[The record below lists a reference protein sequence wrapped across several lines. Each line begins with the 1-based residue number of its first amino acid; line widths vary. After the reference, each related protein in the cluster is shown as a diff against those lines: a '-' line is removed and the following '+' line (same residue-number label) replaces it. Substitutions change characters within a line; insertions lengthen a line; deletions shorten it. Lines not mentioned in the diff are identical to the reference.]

1 MGLAEWLESFRELH
15 ERARAGK
22 LSGPDLRGYYDSR
35 DELATALIGAQ
46 RLTLDPAL
54 PARHSLRVARAL
66 QVDFAMPGG
75 KERCMTLDLSLSGF
89 SAMMGKQPSA
99 TESLE
104 ATLRMPD
111 GVPLEGRVMVQ
122 GARRQGASHRVSFA
136 FKQLL
141 PADEERLAFVV
152 FDVALTLLRKP

>member
-1 MGLAEWLESFRELH
+1 MGLAEWLENFRELH

-22 LSGPDLRGYYDSR
+22 LSVAELRGYHDGR
-35 DELATALIGAQ
+35 DELATALIAAQ
-46 RLTLDPAL
+46 RLTLNPAL
-54 PARHSLRVARAL
+54 PARHSLRVARAV

-89 SAMMGKQPSA
+89 AAMMGKQPSL
-99 TESLE
+99 TMPLDV
-104 ATLRMPD
+104 TLRMPD
-111 GVPLEGRVMVQ
+111 GVPLEARVLVQ

-141 PADEERLAFVV
+141 PADEERLGFVV
-152 FDVALTLLRKP
+152 FDVALSLLRKP